1 MDAAVAG
8 RPVGHPLVCGQCV
21 SRVGPEVTEKNDID
35 LAAVKT
41 WCFPKEANGEYV
53 FRMED
58 VLHEYAKPFDPLD
71 PLICMDEA
79 SRQLIGQV
87 AVPLPTRPGQPRL
100 EDYEYVRKGTCN
112 LFMFCQPLAGW
123 RRVQVTERR
132 TKRDWALA
140 IRDLVDVDFPQAR
153 RIRLVMDNLNTHT
166 GAALYETFS
175 PSEARRLLEVLEFH
189 YTPKHA
195 SWLNMA
201 EIEIGI
207 LSRQCLNRRI
217 DDRDTL
223 IREVAAWEADR
234 NRRHAKIHWTFT
246 IEIARHRMIKLYPPI
261 EV

>member
-1 MDAAVAG
+1 
-8 RPVGHPLVCGQCV
+8 
-21 SRVGPEVTEKNDID
+21 
-35 LAAVKT
+35 
-41 WCFPKEANGEYV
+41 
-53 FRMED
+53 MED
-58 VLHEYAKPFDPLD
+58 VLHEYAKPFDPFD

-100 EDYEYVRKGTCN
+100 EDYEYVRNGTCN

-175 PSEARRLLEVLEFH
+175 PSEARRLLEKLEFH

-207 LSRQCLNRRI
+207 MSRQCLNRRI
-217 DDRDTL
+217 DNRDTL
-223 IREVAAWEADR
+223 TREVAAWEADR
-234 NRRHAKIHWTFT
+234 NRHHAKIHWTFT
-246 IEIARHRMIKLYPPI
+246 IETARHRMIKLYPSI
-261 EV
+261 GV

>member
-1 MDAAVAG
+1 
-8 RPVGHPLVCGQCV
+8 
-21 SRVGPEVTEKNDID
+21 
-35 LAAVKT
+35 
-41 WCFPKEANGEYV
+41 
-53 FRMED
+53 MED

-112 LFMFCQPLAGW
+112 LFLFCQPLAGW

-246 IEIARHRMIKLYPPI
+246 IETARHRMIKLYPSI
-261 EV
+261 EI